1 MLVASMSNTLASTGG
16 FCVGSNEVVDHQ
28 RLSGAGY
35 CYSASAPPFMMR
47 AASFALR
54 CMTEDPELVADLRD
68 KIDFTWN
75 RAAEIHGLRVVS
87 DVRSP
92 LIYLTLDVP
101 DDIEFGDEAGE
112 GDDDDD
118 YVQAEVGVDDEW
130 RGMIQGVVDMEQADV
145 SRRGGAGEVR
155 EQLQNAADVLEA
167 WEGDFPAAAEIA
179 EEVLAAKK
187 DFRVKN
193 VRRRRRGGVDVKR
206 NRLFVCV
213 YMRCLYV
220 VYTVAGGRGGGYV
233 STDTELDEE
242 EYYSP
247 PCLDSHRSTCCCL
260 WQYPEGTFV
269 HCRVCSGS
277 NTCLPPPPLPPPSL
291 SLIRSSSPTRSLSSK
306 RSSHGPSC
314 PAVGRGRRGGVGG
327 ALVWW
332 RCLNCTRRRCC
343 GKSQSR

>member
-1 MLVASMSNTLASTGG
+1 MAADDKRKGGKAKMTQRRFIICESVYRHFGDVCPLVDIVALKEKHAFRLYLDESLGFGVLGETGRGLAEELGIDREAIEVLVASMSNTLASTGG

-213 YMRCLYV
+213 YMLCLYECIRV
-220 VYTVAGGRGGGYV
+220 QGCGGGM
-233 STDTELDEE
+233 
-242 EYYSP
+242 
-247 PCLDSHRSTCCCL
+247 C
-260 WQYPEGTFV
+260 QQ
-269 HCRVCSGS
+269 
-277 NTCLPPPPLPPPSL
+277 
-291 SLIRSSSPTRSLSSK
+291 I
-306 RSSHGPSC
+306 
-314 PAVGRGRRGGVGG
+314 
-327 ALVWW
+327 
-332 RCLNCTRRRCC
+332 
-343 GKSQSR
+343 QS